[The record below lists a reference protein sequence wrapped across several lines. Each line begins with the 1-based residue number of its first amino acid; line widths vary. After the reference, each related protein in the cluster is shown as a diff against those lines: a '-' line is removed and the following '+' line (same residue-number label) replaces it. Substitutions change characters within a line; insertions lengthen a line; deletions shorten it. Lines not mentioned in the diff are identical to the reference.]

1 MRDWQGRRAAKSS
14 LPPRRG
20 VAMSTRPDGLVWGCE
35 EGESSQGVLCRAPRT
50 KVNFAG
56 PLSKSVASVA
66 RRPVLPRSSRA
77 PHGYVY
83 SVFEW
88 YEYDKRRSGM
98 RKFAGEF
105 PEPDGS
111 ERRAGRWCVPVCHR
125 FDYKAGLAYV
135 SAVVTGAGAVAYP
148 PDEAIGRPA
157 RWLQGARPGAPTPGP
172 CLPDRYHGDP
182 LPWLSRKVRSTTP
195 SASLSAPPHLHCI
208 PPARQSPRWRPH
220 HMNHRVT
227 VPPAPAGG
235 ASPHLASIAP
245 DQGRRDTA
253 RTSERTG

>member
-1 MRDWQGRRAAKSS
+1 MSS

-20 VAMSTRPDGLVWGCE
+20 VAVSTRPDGLVWGCE
-35 EGESSQGVLCRAPRT
+35 EGVSSQAVLCRAART
-50 KVNFAG
+50 KVNFAA

-66 RRPVLPRSSRA
+66 RRSVLGRSSRDLSV
-77 PHGYVY
+77 YVY

-88 YEYDKRRSGM
+88 HESDKRRSGM
-98 RKFAGEF
+98 RKFTGDF

-111 ERRAGRWCVPVCHR
+111 ERRGERLCVPVCHR

-135 SAVVTGAGAVAYP
+135 SAVLTGAGPVAYP

-172 CLPDRYHGDP
+172 CLPDRCHGD
-182 LPWLSRKVRSTTP
+182 TP
-195 SASLSAPPHLHCI
+195 AVPVQKGAIDNPQRIASAPPHPHCI
-208 PPARQSPRWRPH
+208 PPARQSPRWRPCH
-220 HMNHRVT
+220 TNHRVT
-227 VPPAPAGG
+227 VPPAHAGG

-245 DQGRRDTA
+245 DQGRRDSA